1 MADNN
6 PKLQAALNADD
17 ADFAADENFDLSKL
31 AADKNLHKTA
41 KIEADL
47 TIEPA
52 NSPDLA
58 TASISPADTLR
69 VSARPEIRKT
79 IQDATSVEL
88 TNSRSRSTTNQR
100 DLGSK
105 TGIFKNPF
113 YRYDGGLLN
122 KILAL
127 IGNILKIIERI
138 FLRLLG
144 ARDTTPTPNRSQSN
158 HIKSAETGTENLE
171 QITELDR
178 KRRKERR
185 ERAELL
191 TKRQ

>member
-31 AADKNLHKTA
+31 AADKNLHKA
-41 KIEADL
+41 AEIESTLA
-47 TIEPA
+47 IEPA

-69 VSARPEIRKT
+69 VSPPRQIRKT
-79 IQDATSVEL
+79 IQEATSVEL

-127 IGNILKIIERI
+127 IGNILKVIERI

-144 ARDTTPTPNRSQSN
+144 ARDTTLTPNRSQSN
-158 HIKSAETGTENLE
+158 QTKSAETGAEDLE
-171 QITELDR
+171 KRGKTPRSRCFAWWRTQFSR
-178 KRRKERR
+178 KKRK
-185 ERAELL
+185 
-191 TKRQ
+191 